1 MTYCV
6 GMVLDEGLVFASDSR
21 TNAGVDHVS
30 TFCKMTVLE
39 SAGQGVIVMVNSGNL
54 ATTQQVVNRLK
65 QHAADADQPLT
76 AHASMFAVAELLGK
90 ILRQT
95 IAITSSE
102 APEQSNIDFSATF
115 LIGGQLKGESPR
127 LFMVYPQGN
136 FIESTVDTPF
146 FQIGESK
153 YGKPI
158 LDRVIQ
164 PQISLSQAVKCALVS
179 FDSTIKSNLSVGL
192 PIDLAMVKNGDL
204 RVTRRHRIDA
214 DDTYFRDLRTGWSQ
228 GLRQVFGQLPDP
240 QWLSQPQAGQA
251 SKI

>member
-6 GMVLDEGLVFASDSR
+6 GMVLEAGLVFASDSR

-30 TFCKMTVLE
+30 TFCKMTVVE
-39 SAGQGVIVMVNSGNL
+39 TPGQGVIVMLNSGNL
-54 ATTQQVVNRLK
+54 ATTQQVVSRIK
-65 QHAADADQPLT
+65 QQAIDAEKPLT
-76 AHASMFAVAELLGK
+76 SHASMFSVAELVGSE
-90 ILRQT
+90 LRKT
-95 IAITSSE
+95 IHTALNE
-102 APEQSNIDFSATF
+102 APEQSDVDFTATF
-115 LIGGQLKGESPR
+115 LVGGQVKGEAPR

-136 FIESTVDTPF
+136 FIESTTDTPF

-164 PQISLSQAVKCALVS
+164 PAISMSQAIKCALVS

-192 PIDLAMVKNGDL
+192 PIDVAMIKTNDL
-204 RVTRRHRIDA
+204 QVTKRHRIDSE
-214 DDTYFRDLRTGWSQ
+214 DIYFRDLRSSWSQ

-240 QWLSQPQAGQA
+240 DWL
-251 SKI
+251 K

>member
-6 GMVLDEGLVFASDSR
+6 GMVLEAGLVFASDSR

-30 TFCKMTVLE
+30 TFCKMTVVE
-39 SAGQGVIVMVNSGNL
+39 TPGQGVIVMLNSGNL
-54 ATTQQVVNRLK
+54 ATTQQVISRIK
-65 QHAADADQPLT
+65 QQAIDADKPLT
-76 AHASMFAVAELLGK
+76 SHASMFSVAELVGSE
-90 ILRQT
+90 LRKT
-95 IAITSSE
+95 IHTAVNE
-102 APEQSNIDFSATF
+102 APEQSDVDFTATF
-115 LIGGQLKGESPR
+115 LVGGQVKGEAPR

-136 FIESTVDTPF
+136 FIESTTDTPF

-164 PQISLSQAVKCALVS
+164 PSISMSQAIKCALVS

-192 PIDLAMVKNGDL
+192 PIDVAMIKTNDL
-204 RVTRRHRIDA
+204 QVTKRHRIDSE
-214 DDTYFRDLRTGWSQ
+214 DTYFRDLRSSWSQ

-240 QWLSQPQAGQA
+240 DWL
-251 SKI
+251 K

>member
-30 TFCKMTVLE
+30 TFCKMTVIE
-39 SAGQGVIVMVNSGNL
+39 APGQGVVVMLNSGNL
-54 ATTQQVVNRLK
+54 ATTQQVVSRIK
-65 QHAADADQPLT
+65 QHAIDAEKPLT
-76 AHASMFAVAELLGK
+76 AHASMFTVAELVGRE
-90 ILRQT
+90 LRKT
-95 IAITSSE
+95 IHPTMNE
-102 APEQSNIDFSATF
+102 AHEQSDVDFTATF
-115 LIGGQLKGESPR
+115 LVGGQVEGEAPR

-164 PQISLSQAVKCALVS
+164 PAISMSQAIKCALVS

-192 PIDLAMVKNGDL
+192 PIDVALVKTNDL
-204 RVTRRHRIDA
+204 RVTKRHRIDA
-214 DDTYFRDLRTGWSQ
+214 EDAYFRDLRSSWSQ

-240 QWLSQPQAGQA
+240 QWL
-251 SKI
+251 K

>member
-30 TFCKMTVLE
+30 TFCKMTVVE
-39 SAGQGVIVMVNSGNL
+39 TPGEGVIVMLNSGNL
-54 ATTQQVVNRLK
+54 ATTQQVVSRIK
-65 QHAADADQPLT
+65 QYALDAEQPLT
-76 AHASMFAVAELLGK
+76 AHASMFAVAELVGRE
-90 ILRQT
+90 LRKT
-95 IAITSSE
+95 IHSTMNE
-102 APEQSNIDFSATF
+102 APEQSDVDFTATF
-115 LIGGQLKGESPR
+115 LVGGQVKGEAPR

-136 FIESTVDTPF
+136 FIESTADTPF

-164 PQISLSQAVKCALVS
+164 PGIGMSQAIKCALVS

-192 PIDLAMVKNGDL
+192 PIDVAMIKTNDL
-204 RVTRRHRIDA
+204 QVTKRHRIDSE
-214 DDTYFRDLRTGWSQ
+214 DTYFRDLRSSWSQ

-240 QWLSQPQAGQA
+240 DWL
-251 SKI
+251 K

>member
-30 TFCKMTVLE
+30 TFCKMTVVE
-39 SAGQGVIVMVNSGNL
+39 TPGQGVIVMLNSGNL
-54 ATTQQVVNRLK
+54 ATTQQVVSRIK
-65 QHAADADQPLT
+65 QHAIDAEKPLT
-76 AHASMFAVAELLGK
+76 AHASMFSVAELVGRELRK
-90 ILRQT
+90 TILTTQN
-95 IAITSSE
+95 E
-102 APEQSNIDFSATF
+102 APEQSDVDFSATF
-115 LIGGQLKGESPR
+115 LVGGQVLGEAPR

-136 FIESTVDTPF
+136 FIESTADTPF

-164 PQISLSQAVKCALVS
+164 PAISMSQAIKCALVS

-192 PIDLAMVKNGDL
+192 PIDLAMVKTNDL
-204 RVTRRHRIDA
+204 RVTKRHRIDA
-214 DDTYFRDLRTGWSQ
+214 EDSYFRDLRSSWSQ

-240 QWLSQPQAGQA
+240 QWL
-251 SKI
+251 K

>member
-6 GMVLDEGLVFASDSR
+6 GMVLEEGLVFASDSR

-30 TFCKMTVLE
+30 IFCKMTVVE
-39 SAGQGVIVMVNSGNL
+39 TPGQGVIVLLNSGNL
-54 ATTQQVVNRLK
+54 ATTQQVVSRIK
-65 QHAADADQPLT
+65 QQAIDAQKPLT
-76 AHASMFAVAELLGK
+76 SHASMFSVAELVGSE
-90 ILRQT
+90 LRKT
-95 IAITSSE
+95 IHTAVNE
-102 APEQSNIDFSATF
+102 APEQSDVDFSATF
-115 LIGGQLKGESPR
+115 LVGGQVLGEAPR

-136 FIESTVDTPF
+136 FIESTTDTPF

-164 PQISLSQAVKCALVS
+164 PSISMSQAIKCALVS

-192 PIDLAMVKNGDL
+192 PIDVAMIKTNDL
-204 RVTRRHRIDA
+204 QVTKRHRIDSE
-214 DDTYFRDLRTGWSQ
+214 DTYFRDLRSSWSQ

-240 QWLSQPQAGQA
+240 HWL
-251 SKI
+251 K

>member
-6 GMVLDEGLVFASDSR
+6 GMVLHEGLVFASDSR

-30 TFCKMTVLE
+30 TFCKMTVME
-39 SAGQGVIVMVNSGNL
+39 SPGEGVIVMLNSGNL
-54 ATTQQVVNRLK
+54 ATTQQVVSRIK
-65 QHAADADQPLT
+65 QHATDSGQPLT
-76 AHASMFAVAELLGK
+76 SHSSMFGVAELLGRE
-90 ILRQT
+90 LRKT
-95 IAITSSE
+95 IATTRNE
-102 APEQSNIDFSATF
+102 APEQSDVDFSATF
-115 LIGGQLKGESPR
+115 LVGGQLQGEAPR

-136 FIESTVDTPF
+136 FIESTADTPF

-164 PQISLSQAVKCALVS
+164 PAISMSQAIKCALVS

-192 PIDLAMVKNGDL
+192 PIDLAMVKSGDL
-204 RVTRRHRIDA
+204 RVTKRHRIDA
-214 DDTYFRDLRTGWSQ
+214 DDAYFRDLRSGWSQ

-240 QWLSQPQAGQA
+240 HWLA
-251 SKI
+251 

>member
-6 GMVLDEGLVFASDSR
+6 GMVLEAGLVFASDSR

-30 TFCKMTVLE
+30 TFCKMTVVE
-39 SAGQGVIVMVNSGNL
+39 TPGQGVIVMLNSGNL
-54 ATTQQVVNRLK
+54 ATTQQVISRIK
-65 QHAADADQPLT
+65 QQAIDADKPLT
-76 AHASMFAVAELLGK
+76 SHASMFSVAELVGSE
-90 ILRQT
+90 LRKT
-95 IAITSSE
+95 IHTAVNE
-102 APEQSNIDFSATF
+102 APEQSDVDFTATF
-115 LIGGQLKGESPR
+115 LVGGQVKGEAPR

-136 FIESTVDTPF
+136 FIESTTDTPF

-164 PQISLSQAVKCALVS
+164 PAISMSQAIKCALVS

-192 PIDLAMVKNGDL
+192 PIDVAMIKTNDL
-204 RVTRRHRIDA
+204 QVTKRHRIDSE
-214 DDTYFRDLRTGWSQ
+214 DTYFRDLRSSWSQ

-240 QWLSQPQAGQA
+240 DWL
-251 SKI
+251 K

>member
-6 GMVLDEGLVFASDSR
+6 GMVLNEGLVFASDSR

-30 TFCKMTVLE
+30 TFCKMTVME
-39 SAGQGVIVMVNSGNL
+39 SPGEGVIVMLNSGNL
-54 ATTQQVVNRLK
+54 ATTQQVVSRIK
-65 QHAADADQPLT
+65 QHATDSGQPLT
-76 AHASMFAVAELLGK
+76 SHSSMFGVAELLGRE
-90 ILRQT
+90 LRKT
-95 IAITSSE
+95 IATTRNE
-102 APEQSNIDFSATF
+102 APEQSDVDFSATF
-115 LIGGQLKGESPR
+115 LVGGQLQGEAPR

-136 FIESTVDTPF
+136 FIESTADTPF

-164 PQISLSQAVKCALVS
+164 PAISMSQAIKCALVS

-192 PIDLAMVKNGDL
+192 PIDLAMVKSGEL
-204 RVTRRHRIDA
+204 RVTKRHRIDA
-214 DDTYFRDLRTGWSQ
+214 DDAYFRDLRSGWSQ

-240 QWLSQPQAGQA
+240 HWLA
-251 SKI
+251 

>member
-30 TFCKMTVLE
+30 TFCKMTVVE
-39 SAGQGVIVMVNSGNL
+39 TPGQGVIVMLNSGNL
-54 ATTQQVVNRLK
+54 ATTQQVISRIK
-65 QHAADADQPLT
+65 QHAIDAEKPLT
-76 AHASMFAVAELLGK
+76 SHASMFTVAELVGRE
-90 ILRQT
+90 LRKT
-95 IAITSSE
+95 IHTTRNE
-102 APEQSNIDFSATF
+102 APEQSDVDFTATF
-115 LIGGQLKGESPR
+115 LVGGQVKGEAPR

-136 FIESTVDTPF
+136 FIESTADTPF

-164 PQISLSQAVKCALVS
+164 PSISMSQAIKCALVS

-192 PIDLAMVKNGDL
+192 PIDVAMVKTDDL
-204 RVTRRHRIDA
+204 RVTKRHRIDA
-214 DDTYFRDLRTGWSQ
+214 EDSYFRDLRSSWSQ

-240 QWLSQPQAGQA
+240 QWL
-251 SKI
+251 K

>member
-6 GMVLDEGLVFASDSR
+6 GMVLNEGLVFASDSR

-39 SAGQGVIVMVNSGNL
+39 SPGEGVIVMLNSGNL
-54 ATTQQVVNRLK
+54 ATTQQVVSRIK
-65 QHAADADQPLT
+65 QHATDSGQPLT
-76 AHASMFAVAELLGK
+76 SHSSMFGVAELLGRE
-90 ILRQT
+90 LRKT
-95 IAITSSE
+95 IATTRNE
-102 APEQSNIDFSATF
+102 APEQSDVDFSATF
-115 LIGGQLKGESPR
+115 LVGGQLQGEAPR

-136 FIESTVDTPF
+136 FIESTADTPF

-164 PQISLSQAVKCALVS
+164 PAISMSQAIKCALVS

-192 PIDLAMVKNGDL
+192 PIDLAMVKSGDL
-204 RVTRRHRIDA
+204 RVTKRHRIDA
-214 DDTYFRDLRTGWSQ
+214 DDAYFRDLRSGWSQ

-240 QWLSQPQAGQA
+240 HWLA
-251 SKI
+251 

>member
-30 TFCKMTVLE
+30 TFCKMTVVE
-39 SAGQGVIVMVNSGNL
+39 TPGQGIIVMLNSGNL
-54 ATTQQVVNRLK
+54 ATTQQVISRIK
-65 QHAADADQPLT
+65 QHAIDAEKPLT
-76 AHASMFAVAELLGK
+76 SHASMFTVAELVGRE
-90 ILRQT
+90 LRKT
-95 IAITSSE
+95 IHTTMNE
-102 APEQSNIDFSATF
+102 APEQSDVDFTATF
-115 LIGGQLKGESPR
+115 LVGGQVKGEAPR

-136 FIESTVDTPF
+136 FIESTADTPF

-164 PQISLSQAVKCALVS
+164 PSISMSQAIKCALVS

-192 PIDLAMVKNGDL
+192 PIDVAMVKTDDL
-204 RVTRRHRIDA
+204 RVTKRHRIDA
-214 DDTYFRDLRTGWSQ
+214 EDSYFRDLRSSWSQ

-240 QWLSQPQAGQA
+240 QWL
-251 SKI
+251 K

>member
-30 TFCKMTVLE
+30 TFCKMTVVE
-39 SAGQGVIVMVNSGNL
+39 APGQGVIVMLNSGNL
-54 ATTQQVVNRLK
+54 ATTQQVVSRIK
-65 QHAADADQPLT
+65 QHAIDADKPLT
-76 AHASMFAVAELLGK
+76 AHASMFTVAELVGRELRK
-90 ILRQT
+90 TILTTQN
-95 IAITSSE
+95 E
-102 APEQSNIDFSATF
+102 APEQSDVDFSATF
-115 LIGGQLKGESPR
+115 LVGGQVQGEAPR

-136 FIESTVDTPF
+136 FIESTADTPF

-164 PQISLSQAVKCALVS
+164 PAISMSQAIKCALVS

-192 PIDLAMVKNGDL
+192 PIDVAMVKTNDL
-204 RVTRRHRIDA
+204 RVTKRHRIDA
-214 DDTYFRDLRTGWSQ
+214 EDSYFRDLRSSWSQ

-240 QWLSQPQAGQA
+240 QWL
-251 SKI
+251 K

>member
-30 TFCKMTVLE
+30 TFCKMTVIE
-39 SAGQGVIVMVNSGNL
+39 APGQGVVVMLNSGNL
-54 ATTQQVVNRLK
+54 ATTQQVVSRIK
-65 QHAADADQPLT
+65 QHAIDAEKPLT
-76 AHASMFAVAELLGK
+76 AHASMFTVAELVGRE
-90 ILRQT
+90 LRKT
-95 IAITSSE
+95 IHTTMNE
-102 APEQSNIDFSATF
+102 AHEQSDVDFTATF
-115 LIGGQLKGESPR
+115 LVGGQVEGEAPR

-164 PQISLSQAVKCALVS
+164 PAISMSQAIKCALVS

-192 PIDLAMVKNGDL
+192 PIDVALVKTNDL
-204 RVTRRHRIDA
+204 RVTKRHRIDA
-214 DDTYFRDLRTGWSQ
+214 EDAYFRDLRSRWSQ

-240 QWLSQPQAGQA
+240 H
-251 SKI
+251 

>member
-30 TFCKMTVLE
+30 TFCKMTAIE
-39 SAGQGVIVMVNSGNL
+39 SPGQGVIVMLNSGNL
-54 ATTQQVVNRLK
+54 ATTQQVISRIK
-65 QHAADADQPLT
+65 QHAIDTEQPLT
-76 AHASMFAVAELLGK
+76 SHSSMFSVAELLGRE
-90 ILRQT
+90 LRKT
-95 IAITSSE
+95 ISHTMNE
-102 APEQSNIDFSATF
+102 APEQSDVDFSATF
-115 LIGGQLKGESPR
+115 LVGGQLKGEAPR

-164 PQISLSQAVKCALVS
+164 PGISMSQAIKCALVS

-192 PIDLAMVKNGDL
+192 PIDVAMVKTHDL
-204 RVTRRHRIDA
+204 RVTKRHRIDA
-214 DDTYFRDLRTGWSQ
+214 DDAYFRDLRSSWSQ

-240 QWLSQPQAGQA
+240 QWLA
-251 SKI
+251 

>member
-30 TFCKMTVLE
+30 TFCKMTVIE
-39 SAGQGVIVMVNSGNL
+39 APGQGVVVMLNSGNL
-54 ATTQQVVNRLK
+54 ATTQQVVSRIK
-65 QHAADADQPLT
+65 QHAIDAEKPLT
-76 AHASMFAVAELLGK
+76 AHASMFTVAELVGRE
-90 ILRQT
+90 LRKT
-95 IAITSSE
+95 IHTTMNE
-102 APEQSNIDFSATF
+102 AHEQSDVDFTATF
-115 LIGGQLKGESPR
+115 LVGGQVEGEAPR

-164 PQISLSQAVKCALVS
+164 PAISMSQAIKCALVS

-192 PIDLAMVKNGDL
+192 PIDVALVKTNDL
-204 RVTRRHRIDA
+204 RVTKRHRIDA
-214 DDTYFRDLRTGWSQ
+214 EDAYFRDLRSSWSQ
-228 GLRQVFGQLPDP
+228 GLRQVFGQVPDP
-240 QWLSQPQAGQA
+240 QWL
-251 SKI
+251 K

>member
-6 GMVLDEGLVFASDSR
+6 GMVLEAGLVFASDSR

-30 TFCKMTVLE
+30 TFCKMTVVE
-39 SAGQGVIVMVNSGNL
+39 TPGQGVIVMLNSGNL
-54 ATTQQVVNRLK
+54 ATTQQVISRIK
-65 QHAADADQPLT
+65 QQAIDADKPLT
-76 AHASMFAVAELLGK
+76 SHASMFSVAELVGSE
-90 ILRQT
+90 LRKT
-95 IAITSSE
+95 IHTAVNE
-102 APEQSNIDFSATF
+102 APEQSDVDFTATF
-115 LIGGQLKGESPR
+115 LVGGQVKGEAPR

-136 FIESTVDTPF
+136 FIESTTDTPF

-164 PQISLSQAVKCALVS
+164 PAISMSQAIKCALVS

-192 PIDLAMVKNGDL
+192 PIDVAMIKTNDFQ
-204 RVTRRHRIDA
+204 VTKRHRIDSE
-214 DDTYFRDLRTGWSQ
+214 DTYFRDLRSSWSQ

-240 QWLSQPQAGQA
+240 DWL
-251 SKI
+251 K